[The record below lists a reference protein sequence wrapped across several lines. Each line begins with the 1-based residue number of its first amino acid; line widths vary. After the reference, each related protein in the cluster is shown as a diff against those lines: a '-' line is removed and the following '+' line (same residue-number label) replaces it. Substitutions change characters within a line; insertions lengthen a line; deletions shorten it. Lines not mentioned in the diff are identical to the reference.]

1 MRKPSVGIVPEGLPV
16 ISLLALATLACAM
29 LRCGVGAAICFLL
42 CAFAVSFFRNP
53 DRVVNDEKEAAV
65 SPADGRIVAIR
76 PRQEP
81 FSGQTRQCVSIFMN
95 VFNVHVNRA
104 PVGGLVTGIRYHEGK
119 FINASLD
126 KASEGNERCAWE
138 MMDEE
143 GDRWTFVQIAGLI
156 ARRIVPWAERGDT
169 LGRGQR
175 FGMIRFG
182 SRVDL
187 YLPEDYTPV
196 CRPGQ
201 RVFAAQTV
209 LARKGAP
216 EDFGMTAAQAEE
228 AMAPAEADTPPE
240 DAARAATPEDGDPE
254 TTPGGNAAATEEG
267 GTPLEDVLRPTDS
280 GQEAGDAPQKE

>member
-29 LRCGVGAAICFLL
+29 LRCGVGAAIFFLL

-81 FSGQTRQCVSIFMN
+81 FSGQTRQCVSIFMSL
-95 VFNVHVNRA
+95 FNVHVNRA

-119 FINASLD
+119 FINATLD

-196 CRPGQ
+196 CRVGQ

-216 EDFGMTAAQAEE
+216 EDFGMAAARPEADITAAGEE
-228 AMAPAEADTPPE
+228 AE
-240 DAARAATPEDGDPE
+240 AATLAAAPEEGVQE
-254 TTPGGNAAATEEG
+254 ANAGGNAAMTEEAG
-267 GTPLEDVLRPTDS
+267 SHREDPDAAP
-280 GQEAGDAPQKE
+280 GQDAGEARQKE